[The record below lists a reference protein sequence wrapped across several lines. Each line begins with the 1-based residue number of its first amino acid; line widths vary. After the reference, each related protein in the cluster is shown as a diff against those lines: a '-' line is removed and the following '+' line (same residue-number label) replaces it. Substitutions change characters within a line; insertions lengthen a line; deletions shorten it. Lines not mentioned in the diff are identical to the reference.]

1 MPPVTPLLILT
12 VTASMFFLIFLVVLF
27 IDLLVNKIQE
37 LKLKAIIMDNAMIA
51 AQTIAIISTALLLAV
66 ALNLVIYLITP
77 YFN

>member
-1 MPPVTPLLILT
+1 
-12 VTASMFFLIFLVVLF
+12 MFFLIFLVVLF
-27 IDLLVNKIQE
+27 IDLLVNKLQE

>member
-37 LKLKAIIMDNAMIA
+37 LKVKAIIMDNAMIA

>member
-1 MPPVTPLLILT
+1 MPSVTPLLILT

-51 AQTIAIISTALLLAV
+51 AQTIAIIATALLLAI
-66 ALNLVIYLITP
+66 ALNLVIYLTTP

>member
-27 IDLLVNKIQE
+27 IDLLVNKLQE

>member
-1 MPPVTPLLILT
+1 MPPVTPLLILA

-37 LKLKAIIMDNAMIA
+37 LKLKAIIMDNTMIA
-51 AQTIAIISTALLLAV
+51 AQTIAIIATALLLAI
-66 ALNLVIYLITP
+66 ALNMVIYLTTP

>member
-1 MPPVTPLLILT
+1 
-12 VTASMFFLIFLVVLF
+12 MFFLIFLVVLF
-27 IDLLVNKIQE
+27 IDLLVNKLQE
-37 LKLKAIIMDNAMIA
+37 LKLKAVIMDNAMIA

>member
-12 VTASMFFLIFLVVLF
+12 ITVSMFFLIFLVVLF
-27 IDLLVNKIQE
+27 IDLLVNKLQT
-37 LKLKAIIMDNAMIA
+37 LKLKAIFLDNAMIA
-51 AQTIAIISTALLLAV
+51 AQTIAIISAALLLAV

>member
-27 IDLLVNKIQE
+27 IDLLVNKLQE
-37 LKLKAIIMDNAMIA
+37 LKLKAVIMDNAMIA